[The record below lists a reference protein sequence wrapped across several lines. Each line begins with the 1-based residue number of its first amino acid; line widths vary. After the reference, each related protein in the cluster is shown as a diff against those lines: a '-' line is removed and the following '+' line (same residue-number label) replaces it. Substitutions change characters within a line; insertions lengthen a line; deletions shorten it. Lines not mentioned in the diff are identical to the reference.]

1 MKRIIS
7 IILSLTT
14 LFSVNGVC
22 FGAESAEP
30 SALAAAKLSA
40 VTAAAIDGADEL
52 LWPHIAEESDE
63 TEDAAAQESHRLA
76 EEQAAQ
82 HAPSEAELYGEAESG
97 AELFSAQNLTAQK
110 LTKFNTVT
118 APTAG
123 NGANEPKFSYNSFL
137 EEDISDYSG
146 ELTLRFNDLMLEGRN
161 GLDLR
166 IGRTYQTVA
175 ANVGEKSVVILPNQN
190 GYLRN
195 YLVNRYS
202 TYLQDRYDLGT
213 G

>member
-97 AELFSAQNLTAQK
+97 AELFSAQQHNRNRQLYPLAADTGEAADGIQ
-110 LTKFNTVT
+110 LFDERVSQYGLCGGG
-118 APTAG
+118 G
-123 NGANEPKFSYNSFL
+123 NFGLRYGLWLSRQPKIYHERL
-137 EEDISDYSG
+137 
-146 ELTLRFNDLMLEGRN
+146 
-161 GLDLR
+161 
-166 IGRTYQTVA
+166 
-175 ANVGEKSVVILPNQN
+175 
-190 GYLRN
+190 
-195 YLVNRYS
+195 
-202 TYLQDRYDLGT
+202 
-213 G
+213 